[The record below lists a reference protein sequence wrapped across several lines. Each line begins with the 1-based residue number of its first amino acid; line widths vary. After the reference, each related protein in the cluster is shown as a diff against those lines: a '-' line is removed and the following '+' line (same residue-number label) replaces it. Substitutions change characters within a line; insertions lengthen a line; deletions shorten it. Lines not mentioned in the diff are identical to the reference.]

1 MRKSFKRFNIL
12 LACLIPQPTGTRRP
26 HQWLLMGVHA
36 CRLPA
41 LRRLKPLKHLKRL
54 KPLKQPRRQKLPQGH
69 RVSFR
74 VSLAFHLDFHLGF
87 LWGVNLGF
95 HLELHLGFL

>member
-1 MRKSFKRFNIL
+1 MLQTLQTLQHS

-41 LRRLKPLKHLKRL
+41 LKRLKPLKHLKRL

-69 RVSFR
+69 IN
-74 VSLAFHLDFHLGF
+74 GF
-87 LWGVNLGF
+87 FWTVQPAVRQA
-95 HLELHLGFL
+95 LHA